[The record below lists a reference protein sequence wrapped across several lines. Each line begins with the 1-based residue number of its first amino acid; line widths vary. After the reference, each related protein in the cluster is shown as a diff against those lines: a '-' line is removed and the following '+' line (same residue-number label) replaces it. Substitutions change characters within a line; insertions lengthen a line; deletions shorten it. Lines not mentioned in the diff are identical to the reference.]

1 VADELQ
7 DLRATADDLADD
19 ARRLQVI
26 EERKGRHD
34 ADDPELITL
43 SEEAEAL
50 TRRMASKATAQR
62 ELAEEVSPDR

>member
-1 VADELQ
+1 MADELQ

-26 EERKGRHD
+26 EERKGRLD

-43 SEEAEAL
+43 SEEAEVL